1 MHLKQRILVLSL
13 AASFGFAFA
22 GARLPHGAACL
33 TPATASLPFC
43 DPSQPTAA
51 RIADLVSRL
60 TVSEKIGLLGTLPNS
75 DTCAGLD
82 AGVPRL
88 DIPALSNLIECTGS
102 VSSNCFVDT
111 DGSYSCPT
119 VFPSPLA
126 VAASFNRSLMRL
138 RGAVTGME
146 ARAFNNL
153 HVNRIG
159 GNPVDLLAFG
169 PDLNV
174 IVDPR
179 NGRNGENPSEDPFL
193 AAIYAEEYVRGAQES
208 DDDPSHLQLAMSL
221 KHFAGYQAETN
232 RFGSN
237 FNFSLF
243 DLVDTYLPPFA
254 RGFSKGNA
262 VGTMCSYNSLN
273 GIPACA
279 DAWLLREMPTFW
291 GRPEAVHMSDC
302 GAVENQYEQKHTAA
316 SYADATAQSIKAGTD
331 WCMGTA
337 FTTKNGLSDAL
348 AQGLITPADLDAALA
363 RTLSLRFRLG
373 IFDAPPR
380 ASPLTA
386 YGAERIGAAS
396 SRQAAEGAA
405 AQGAVLLR
413 NDGGVLPLR
422 LSNNALK
429 VMAVVGPHAVSQRA
443 LLGDY
448 YGDAF
453 CAGNNTPGHAVDSCV
468 PTLGASIADVCASPR
483 PDVEVLIA
491 EGVSFVGNDTSGVAA
506 ALAAV
511 EQANVVVLA
520 VGYSNQNVRFLHAPA
535 VTPRL
540 K

>member
-1 MHLKQRILVLSL
+1 MHLALGLLFTAVGRAIALS
-13 AASFGFAFA
+13 
-22 GARLPHGAACL
+22 PHGAACL

-43 DPSQPTAA
+43 DSSQPTAF
-51 RIADLVSRL
+51 RIADLISRL
-60 TVSEKIGLLGTLPNS
+60 SLSEKIGLSGTLPNS
-75 DTCAGLD
+75 DSCAGLD
-82 AGVPRL
+82 AGVSRL
-88 DIPALSNLIECTGS
+88 DIPALSNLIECTGA
-102 VSSNCFVDT
+102 VSSNCVDI
-111 DGSYSCPT
+111 DGSSYCPT

-153 HVNRIG
+153 HTNRLG

-169 PDLNV
+169 PDLNL

-193 AAIYAEEYVRGAQES
+193 AGVYAEEYVKGAQES
-208 DDDPSHLQLAMSL
+208 DDDPHRLQLAMSL
-221 KHFAGYQAETN
+221 KHFAGYQAETG
-232 RFGSN
+232 RLSSD

-254 RGFSKGNA
+254 RGFSKGKA

-279 DAWLLREMPTFW
+279 DSWLLRDMPAFW
-291 GRPEAVHMSDC
+291 GRPDAVHMSDC

-331 WCMGTA
+331 WCMGTS
-337 FTTKNGLSDAL
+337 FTTHTGLSDAL
-348 AQGLITPADLDAALA
+348 AQGLIAPADLDAALA

-373 IFDAPPR
+373 LFDAPPH

-386 YGAERIGAAS
+386 YGVERIGSTS
-396 SRQAAEGAA
+396 SRQAAEAAA

-413 NDGGVLPLR
+413 NNGAVLPLR
-422 LSNNALK
+422 LSSISAL
-429 VMAVVGPHAVSQRA
+429 AVVGPHAVSQRE
-443 LLGDY
+443 LLGDF

-453 CAGNNTPGHAVDSCV
+453 CPGNNTPGRAVDSCV
-468 PTLGASIADVCASPR
+468 PTLGGSIADLCANLR
-483 PDVEVLIA
+483 RDVEVVIA
-491 EGVSFVGNDTSGVAA
+491 EGVGFVGNDTSGMAA

-511 EQANVVVLA
+511 EQVDVVVLA
-520 VGYSNQNVRFLHAPA
+520 VGYSNKNVRALD
-535 VTPRL
+535 L
-540 K
+540 L